1 MRAVEVV
8 IKVSPDGSAVVHTG
22 NLLKPGQHKIL
33 IVADEAAIS
42 EGDRLIK
49 EKKRLLDLKPI
60 RMQGWPKNSTFRRE
74 EIYND
79 DRAPL

>member
-1 MRAVEVV
+1 MKAVEAV

-33 IVADEAAIS
+33 IITDEDAIP
-42 EGDRLIK
+42 EGDQLIR
-49 EKKRLLDLKPI
+49 EKKRLMDLKPI

-79 DRAPL
+79 DGR